1 MSIISKAVCRFIVIL
16 SNSNGISYRNTKN
29 NSKNPHVITKRPQIP
44 KEVPRRMKNAEHIK
58 IWFQIILQSYQKN
71 IVLT

>member
-1 MSIISKAVCRFIVIL
+1 MAFLTEIW
-16 SNSNGISYRNTKN
+16 KN